1 MYETFYVPRSKVK
14 RLLSNNNSNN
24 NNSMM
29 DKYLNPKCLFTFVK
43 SYVSWIFVAE
53 IYTSFRQDK
62 NNLSIGIMGNWLI
75 AF

>member
-1 MYETFYVPRSKVK
+1 MYEIFYVSRSKVK

-24 NNSMM
+24 NMM

-43 SYVSWIFVAE
+43 SYVSWIFVVE